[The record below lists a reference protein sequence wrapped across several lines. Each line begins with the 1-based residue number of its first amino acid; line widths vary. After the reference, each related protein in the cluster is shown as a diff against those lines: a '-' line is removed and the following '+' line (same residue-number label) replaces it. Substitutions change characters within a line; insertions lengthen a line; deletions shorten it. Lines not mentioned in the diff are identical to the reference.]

1 MLHSLEDFSFS
12 VDSRF
17 GGMKATNK
25 HRLLFCG
32 LTSPLIVVTLTYSTH
47 GWIGLDVVDNESDY
61 DRSIYRTS
69 LDSVLARDGI
79 NGDRHRPRMIEHKDL
94 GLATT

>member
-17 GGMKATNK
+17 GGMKTTYK
-25 HRLLFCG
+25 HHLLVCG
-32 LTSPLIVVTLTYSTH
+32 LTSSLILITFIYSTH
-47 GWIGLDVVDNESDY
+47 GWIGLNVVDNESDH
-61 DRSIYRTS
+61 DRFIYRTS

-79 NGDRHRPRMIEHKDL
+79 NGDRNRPRMIEHKDL
-94 GLATT
+94 GSATT